1 MTVKKP
7 TLDHV
12 VTVHYHKNALLDL
25 AGKLEAIVRA
35 DGSRARKDMFQ
46 QWRGEL
52 RTLTSQEIVANEIN
66 LKITEHGLDLVRSFA
81 EHLGAKD
88 PATRRKLARN
98 ASEKRLIEAVTAHLW
113 KEKMDSRAQEGR

>member
-1 MTVKKP
+1 
-7 TLDHV
+7 V
-12 VTVHYHKNALLDL
+12 VTAYYHNNALQEL
-25 AGKLEAIVRA
+25 ARKLEDIVRA

-52 RTLTSQEIVANEIN
+52 RTLTSQEIVANEIRI
-66 LKITEHGLDLVRSFA
+66 KIIEQGLASVRSFA

-88 PATRRKLARN
+88 PETRRKLAKN
-98 ASEKRLIEAVTAHLW
+98 ATEKRLIEAVTAHLW